1 MAVLLMW
8 RIALV
13 TKKEKLEK
21 LGSVPLFQGL
31 SQKDLEKIL
40 DRMKETFHVAGE
52 NVIDAGRAGI
62 GFHLIL
68 EGEVKVLRNGRV
80 AAHIGPGEFFGELAL
95 VDDGPRS
102 ATVVAVS
109 DLTTVVLTK
118 WEFRPFLKDHPEMAW
133 KLIEYLVARVREEQT
148 GRDALVC

>member
-1 MAVLLMW
+1 
-8 RIALV
+8 LV

-21 LGSVPLFQGL
+21 LGSVPLFEGL
-31 SQKDLEKIL
+31 TQKDLERIL
-40 DRMKETFHVAGE
+40 DRMKESFHVGGT
-52 NVIDAGRAGI
+52 NVIDEGRAGI

-68 EGEVKVLRNGRV
+68 EGDAHVLRHGRV
-80 AAHIGPGEFFGELAL
+80 AARLGPGEFFGELAL

-102 ATVVAVS
+102 ATVVAVT
-109 DLTTVVLTK
+109 DLTTAVLSK
-118 WEFRPFLKDHPEMAW
+118 WEFRPLLKDHPEMAW